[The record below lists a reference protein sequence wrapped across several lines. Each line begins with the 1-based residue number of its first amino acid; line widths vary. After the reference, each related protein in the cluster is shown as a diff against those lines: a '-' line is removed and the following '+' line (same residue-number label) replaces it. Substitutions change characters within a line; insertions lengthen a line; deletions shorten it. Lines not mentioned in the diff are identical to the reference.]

1 MGGRTDRWQS
11 PGGLENRHACVAR
24 SFQFSLL
31 RQVTEVVS
39 ALWHVFPLY
48 IVFNFVR
55 IMGGGRRLTQM
66 LRYDKK
72 VERTPDGWVSVGVA
86 ARRLNTIGCA
96 FLRKHFVW
104 AAACRDDRRVMV
116 TRMSFRQAAAQTKCL
131 RKNAPLTA

>member
-1 MGGRTDRWQS
+1 MGGLTDRWQS

-39 ALWHVFPLY
+39 ALWHVFLLY

-72 VERTPDGWVSVGVA
+72 VERTPDGSRALSPSMAIPPAVECTASGMA
-86 ARRLNTIGCA
+86 ASATVLAAGSGCA
-96 FLRKHFVW
+96 VALVRSRWVFRY
-104 AAACRDDRRVMV
+104 
-116 TRMSFRQAAAQTKCL
+116 SFHLIFRG
-131 RKNAPLTA
+131 LTN

>member
-55 IMGGGRRLTQM
+55 IMGGGRRLTPYCEHAYSEYG
-66 LRYDKK
+66 RAG
-72 VERTPDGWVSVGVA
+72 RVGGFEASKAPVQ
-86 ARRLNTIGCA
+86 G
-96 FLRKHFVW
+96 V
-104 AAACRDDRRVMV
+104 RDLI
-116 TRMSFRQAAAQTKCL
+116 K
-131 RKNAPLTA
+131 